1 MFNLHGK
8 SPMIK
13 RIAVITM
20 FFAVFFISLR
30 AQTSVIGRV
39 EAELIVP
46 VTAVETDLL
55 NFGRVVVEVGGGS
68 IQVTPTGERITTGNV
83 LLADDL
89 FSTGKFQLSGM
100 PESLVS
106 MVLPQLPQKL
116 YMSSGDQTLTVD
128 EFKTNV
134 PTGGQVIRQADGKA
148 EVSIGATLYIGNNMS
163 NPAGFYS
170 GSYEVVFTYN

>member
-1 MFNLHGK
+1 MFNLYENRII
-8 SPMIK
+8 MK
-13 RIAVITM
+13 RLAVLALFI
-20 FFAVFFISLR
+20 AVFFISLR

-39 EAELIVP
+39 EAQLIVP
-46 VTAVETDLL
+46 VAAVETDLL
-55 NFGRVVVEVGGGS
+55 NFGKVVVEVGGGS
-68 IQVTPTGERITTGNV
+68 IQITPTGERVTTGNV

-116 YMSSGDQTLTVD
+116 YMSNGDQTLTVD
-128 EFKTNV
+128 QFKTDV
-134 PTGGQVIRQADGKA
+134 PTGGQMIRQTDGKS
-148 EVSIGATLYIGNNMS
+148 EVSIGATLFIGNNLS